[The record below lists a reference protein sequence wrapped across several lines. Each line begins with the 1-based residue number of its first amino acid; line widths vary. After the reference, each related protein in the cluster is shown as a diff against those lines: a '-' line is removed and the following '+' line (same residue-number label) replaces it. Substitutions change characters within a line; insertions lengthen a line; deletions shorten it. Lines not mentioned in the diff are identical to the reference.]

1 MKSLR
6 PQPSPHAPRQ
16 FDRRTFLATGLTA
29 VGVAGTGWASGIVRQ
44 SVPFS
49 SPPFALGVASG
60 DPSPSGVV
68 LWTRLAPDPLNGG
81 GMPDD
86 NVAVHWEVALDE
98 RFGQVVQTGTEVAVP
113 MTGHTV
119 HVEVEGLDADRWYW
133 YRFTAGGESSR
144 VGRTRTLPEAGA
156 DIDRLRFAFASCQH
170 WEQGYFTAYRHMAQE
185 DLDLVF
191 HLGDYIYEYEG
202 REGRVR
208 QHTGDEIE
216 LLAEYRNRYA
226 LYRTDP
232 DLQTAHALF
241 PWVVTWDDHEVD
253 NNYAADVSEE
263 EGLPAE
269 LFLRRRLEAYQ
280 AYYEHMPLRQSS
292 LPVGAR
298 MQLYRAF
305 TYGDLASFLVL
316 DTRQYRSDQPCGD
329 RVKPVCPGVL
339 DPAAT
344 LLGPEQ
350 EAWLRD
356 RLIASGSTWNVI
368 PQQVMMAR
376 VDLRSG
382 DEEAVGMDVWGG
394 YEVERRRLMEFLAA
408 RRPSNPI
415 VLTGDIHTNWVN
427 DLKVD
432 YTDPSS
438 PAVATE
444 FVGTSI
450 SSGGDGSD
458 TRLSTEGIL
467 AENPAVKFYNSQRGY
482 VSCDVTPGQWLSHY
496 HVLDYVSRPDSPI
509 STRASFVVLDGR
521 PGAEVT

>member
-1 MKSLR
+1 MKNLR
-6 PQPSPHAPRQ
+6 HELPLHARRLL
-16 FDRRTFLATGLTA
+16 DRRTFLATGLTA

-44 SVPFS
+44 SISFS

-60 DPSPSGVV
+60 DPTSDGVV

-98 RFGQVVQTGTEVAVP
+98 RFGRIVQSGTEVAVA

-133 YRFTAGGESSR
+133 YRFTAGGEVSR

-156 DIDRLRFAFASCQH
+156 GVDRLRFAFASCQH
-170 WEQGYFTAYRHMAQE
+170 WEQGYFTAYRHMAEE
-185 DLDLVF
+185 DLDIVF

-202 REGRVR
+202 REGRTR
-208 QHTGDEIE
+208 KHTGDEIE

-269 LFLRRRLEAYQ
+269 LFLRRRAEAYQ
-280 AYYEHMPLRQSS
+280 AYYEHMPLRRSS

-305 TYGDLASFLVL
+305 TYGGLASFLVL

-344 LLGPEQ
+344 LLGPDQ
-350 EAWLRD
+350 EAWLQD
-356 RLIASGSTWNVI
+356 RLITSASKWNVI

-376 VDLRSG
+376 VDLASG
-382 DEEAVGMDVWGG
+382 DEEAVGMDIWGG

-408 RRPSNPI
+408 RRPPNPV

-432 YTDPSS
+432 YTDPLA
-438 PAVATE
+438 PTVATE

-458 TRLSTEGIL
+458 TRDSTEGIL

-496 HVLDYVSRPDSPI
+496 RVLDYVSRPDSPI
-509 STRASFVVLDGR
+509 STRSSFVVLDGQ
-521 PGAEVT
+521 PGAEVG

>member
-6 PQPSPHAPRQ
+6 PQLPPHGRRL

-44 SVPFS
+44 SIPFS
-49 SPPFALGVASG
+49 APPFALGVASG
-60 DPSPSGVV
+60 DPTPDGVV

-81 GMPDD
+81 GMPEE

-98 RFGQVVQTGTEVAVP
+98 RFGRVVQSGTEVAVP
-113 MTGHTV
+113 VTGHTV
-119 HVEVEGLDADRWYW
+119 HVEVGGLDADRWYW
-133 YRFTAGGESSR
+133 YRFMTGAETSR

-156 DIDRLRFAFASCQH
+156 GIDRLRFAFASCQH
-170 WEQGYFTAYRHMAQE
+170 WEQGYFTAYRHMAEE
-185 DLDLVF
+185 DLDIVF

-269 LFLRRRLEAYQ
+269 LFLRRRAEAYQ
-280 AYYEHMPLRQSS
+280 AYYEHMPLRRSS

-305 TYGDLASFLVL
+305 TYGDLASFAVL

-344 LLGPEQ
+344 LLGEDQ
-350 EAWLRD
+350 EAWLQAQ
-356 RLIASGSTWNVI
+356 LINSTSHWNVI

-376 VDLRSG
+376 VDLRAG

-394 YEVERRRLMEFLAA
+394 YEVQRRRLMEFLAA
-408 RRPSNPI
+408 RRPSNPV

-432 YTDPSS
+432 YTDPAA
-438 PAVATE
+438 PVVATE

-458 TRLSTEGIL
+458 TRESTEGVL

-496 HVLDYVSRPDSPI
+496 RVLDYVSRPDSPI
-509 STRASFVVLDGR
+509 STRASFVVLDGQ

>member
-1 MKSLR
+1 
-6 PQPSPHAPRQ
+6 
-16 FDRRTFLATGLTA
+16 
-29 VGVAGTGWASGIVRQ
+29 
-44 SVPFS
+44 
-49 SPPFALGVASG
+49 
-60 DPSPSGVV
+60 
-68 LWTRLAPDPLNGG
+68 
-81 GMPDD
+81 
-86 NVAVHWEVALDE
+86 
-98 RFGQVVQTGTEVAVP
+98 

-119 HVEVEGLDADRWYW
+119 HIEVEGLDADRWYW
-133 YRFTAGGESSR
+133 YRFMAGGAVSR
-144 VGRTRTLPEAGA
+144 VGRTRTLPETGIGIA
-156 DIDRLRFAFASCQH
+156 RLRFAFASCQH
-170 WEQGYFTAYRHMAQE
+170 WEQGYFTAYRHMAE
-185 DLDLVF
+185 ENLDIVF

-208 QHTGDEIE
+208 KHTGDEIE
-216 LLAEYRNRYA
+216 LLADYRNRYA

-232 DLQTAHALF
+232 DLQTAHALY
-241 PWVVTWDDHEVD
+241 PWIVTWDDHEVD

-263 EGLPAE
+263 VGLPAE
-269 LFLRRRLEAYQ
+269 LFLRRRAEAYQ
-280 AYYEHMPLRQSS
+280 AYYEHMPLRRSS

-298 MQLYRAF
+298 MQLFRGF
-305 TYGDLASFLVL
+305 TYGDLASFFVL

-344 LLGPEQ
+344 LLGPDQ

-356 RLIASGSTWNVI
+356 GLNASSSRWNVI
-368 PQQVMMAR
+368 PQQVMMTR
-376 VDLRSG
+376 VDVASG
-382 DEEAVGMDVWGG
+382 DEEEVAMDKWGG
-394 YEVERRRLMEFLAA
+394 YEVERRRVMEFLSA
-408 RRPSNPI
+408 RRPSNPV

-432 YTDPSS
+432 YLDALAPT
-438 PAVATE
+438 VATE

-458 TRLSTEGIL
+458 TRESTEGIL

-496 HVLDYVSRPDSPI
+496 RVLDYVTRPNSPI

-521 PGAEVT
+521 PGAELT